1 MDWNTPLTGLIIF
14 ILAGLA
20 VLLLCVCGVGCK
32 YYYEKRKQ
40 QNIPGHTPYRSDLRL
55 LIT

>member
-14 ILAGLA
+14 ILGGLA
-20 VLLLCVCGVGCK
+20 ILLLCVCGVGCK

-40 QNIPGHTPYRSDLRL
+40 QNISNNASYRGDLRL